1 MLVGPVHQEEV
12 WTRSSQR
19 EPARSNIHTST
30 TALRQE
36 QSFHNNRL
44 ANGRFWREAVVEVW
58 MLDLASSR
66 WLDLV
71 QTSSGWTG
79 PTSTVVPPA
88 R

>member
-36 QSFHNNRL
+36 QSFHNQPQCEY
-44 ANGRFWREAVVEVW
+44 W
-58 MLDLASSR
+58 
-66 WLDLV
+66 
-71 QTSSGWTG
+71 
-79 PTSTVVPPA
+79 
-88 R
+88 